1 MVHLD
6 TMAHTD
12 LNHVSVVA
20 DDLAES
26 ARFYEEV
33 FDMERVPTP
42 NFDFDVEW
50 LRMHGGN
57 QLHLFDLDVP
67 SPQYH
72 HFGVV
77 VDDFEA
83 VYREAKARD
92 ALTDFSDDENSQ
104 RMYELPDG
112 AVQMYVSDPA
122 GNAVEVNWPDV
133 TTLDES
139 IRAEIIDRDDL
150 RPQTGE
156 AADATLGLERFAAQ
170 FGGE

>member
-1 MVHLD
+1 MVHHD
-6 TMAHTD
+6 KMAQTD

-20 DDLAES
+20 DDLEES

-42 NFDFDVEW
+42 NFDFGVEW
-50 LRMHGGN
+50 LQMHGGN

-67 SPQYH
+67 APQYH

-77 VDDFEA
+77 VDDVEA
-83 VYREAKARD
+83 VYRAAKERG
-92 ALTDFSDDENSQ
+92 ALTDFSDDEDSP

-112 AVQMYVSDPA
+112 SLQMYVEDPS
-122 GNAVEVNWPDV
+122 GNVVEVNWPDV

-139 IRAEIIDRDDL
+139 IRAEITDRSDL

-156 AADATLGLERFAAQ
+156 AADATLNLGRFGPPFDPQ
-170 FGGE
+170 